1 MSFSQLGKTS
11 STVKHSCKAQGIG
24 RINFLDTMNNP
35 TYSSN
40 IYCVTLLRHGESLG
54 NYEGR
59 HQGQADFPL
68 TDRGREQTRALV
80 ERWKTEKKTFDLILS
95 SPLARAKETAEII
108 SSELNIPLVF
118 DPLWME
124 RNNGLM
130 AGLSPE
136 EVHETLPQPDF
147 IYPYMPIGQ
156 TGESQ
161 WELFLRAGIAVQS
174 LFKHPPGNYLVVSHG
189 GLLNMFFYAVLGISP
204 QPNFHGPRFRFNN
217 TAFAT
222 INYNP
227 SSHRWYI
234 LGVNDRQHWTSG
246 EA

>member
-1 MSFSQLGKTS
+1 MVDTVPPSQ
-11 STVKHSCKAQGIG
+11 
-24 RINFLDTMNNP
+24 M
-35 TYSSN
+35 
-40 IYCVTLLRHGESLG
+40 YCITLLRHGESLG

-68 TDRGREQTRALV
+68 TERGRRQTYALIT
-80 ERWKTEKKTFDLILS
+80 RWKAGQKSFDRIIS

-108 SSELNIPLVF
+108 STELNLPLDF

-124 RNNGLM
+124 RDNGLM

-136 EVHETLPQPDF
+136 EVQETLPQPEF
-147 IYPYMPIGQ
+147 IYPYLPIGQ

-161 WELFLRAGIAVQS
+161 WELFLRAGRAVQS
-174 LFKHPPGNYLVVSHG
+174 LFNHPPGSYLIVSHG
-189 GLLNMFFYAVLGISP
+189 GLLNMFFYAILGIAP

-222 INYNP
+222 VNYNP
-227 SSHRWYI
+227 STHRWYI
-234 LGVNDRQHWTSG
+234 LGVNDHQHWNSDKS
-246 EA
+246 